1 MTHMVADFESGIH
14 MSLNNTIVTVC
25 TAGAILSAGG
35 VSGQDYPAKPVRM
48 IAAEPG
54 GGADVMAR
62 LIGQGL
68 TASLGQQMVIENRGG
83 ASGAIAAEFVAK
95 SPPDGYTILI
105 YANVVWLLP
114 LMRNNVPFDVFKDFA
129 PISLAASSPNVLVVH
144 PALPVKSISALI
156 ALAKSRPGELAFSTG
171 GSGTTLH
178 LCGELFNAL
187 AGVKT
192 LHVPYKSG
200 GGALNGLVGGEVQLS
215 FLVGAA
221 ALPQIRSGRLRA
233 LAVTSSQPSELLPGL
248 PTMASAGLPGYSAD
262 FTSGIFAPAATP
274 ASVIS
279 RLNQEILTLLGKP
292 DVKER
297 FISVGVKAIGSSPE
311 QLAATLKADA
321 AKWSMVIRDAK
332 IRAD

>member
-1 MTHMVADFESGIH
+1 MQLPLFAVFIFATGLMVD
-14 MSLNNTIVTVC
+14 
-25 TAGAILSAGG
+25 AGAVSA
-35 VSGQDYPAKPVRM
+35 QDYPNKPIRM

-68 TASLGQQMVIENRGG
+68 TTSLGQQVVIENRSG

-95 SPPDGYTILI
+95 APPDGYTILI

-114 LMRNNVPFDVFKDFA
+114 FMRKYVPFDPVKDFA

-144 PALPVKSISALI
+144 PALPVKSVPALI
-156 ALAKSRPGELAFSTG
+156 ALAKARPGELAYSTG
-171 GSGTTLH
+171 GTGTTLH
-178 LCGELFNAL
+178 LCGELFKAL
-187 AGVKT
+187 AAVNI
-192 LHVPYKSG
+192 LHVPYKTG

-221 ALPQIRSGRLRA
+221 AIPQIKAGRLRG
-233 LAVTSSQPSELLPGL
+233 LAVTSAQPSELLPGL
-248 PTMASAGLPGYSAD
+248 PTLTASGLPGYSAE
-262 FTSGIFAPAATP
+262 FTSGIFAPAATS
-274 ASVIS
+274 AAVIN
-279 RLNQEILTLLGKP
+279 RLNQEIVAYLNKP

-297 FISVGVKAIGSSPE
+297 FVNVGVKALGSSPE
-311 QLAATLKADA
+311 QLAATLKADMV
-321 AKWSMVIRDAK
+321 KWSKVIRDAN

>member
-1 MTHMVADFESGIH
+1 MLLPHFTVVIFAAG
-14 MSLNNTIVTVC
+14 LIVS
-25 TAGAILSAGG
+25 AGA
-35 VSGQDYPAKPVRM
+35 VSGQEYPNKPVRM

-68 TASLGQQMVIENRGG
+68 SGSLGQQVVIENRGG
-83 ASGAIAAEFVAK
+83 ASGAIAAEFVAR
-95 SPPDGYTILI
+95 SPADGYTILF

-114 LMRNNVPFDVFKDFA
+114 FMRKNVPFDPVKDFA

-144 PALPVKSISALI
+144 PALPVKSVPALI
-156 ALAKSRPGELAFSTG
+156 ALAKARPGELAYSTG

-178 LCGELFNAL
+178 LSGELFKAI
-187 AGVKT
+187 AGVNI

-200 GGALNGLVGGEVQLS
+200 GGALNGLVGGEVQVS
-215 FLVGAA
+215 FLVAA
-221 ALPQIRSGRLRA
+221 AAIPQIKAGKLRA
-233 LAVTSSQPSELLPGL
+233 MAVTSAQPSELLPGL
-248 PTMASAGLPGYSAD
+248 PTIAASGLPGYSAD

-274 ASVIS
+274 AALIN
-279 RLNQEILTLLGKP
+279 RLNQEIVALLNKA

-297 FISVGVKAIGSSPE
+297 FFNLGVKAIGSSPE
-311 QLAATLKADA
+311 RLAATVKADM
-321 AKWSMVIRDAK
+321 AKWSKVIRETG